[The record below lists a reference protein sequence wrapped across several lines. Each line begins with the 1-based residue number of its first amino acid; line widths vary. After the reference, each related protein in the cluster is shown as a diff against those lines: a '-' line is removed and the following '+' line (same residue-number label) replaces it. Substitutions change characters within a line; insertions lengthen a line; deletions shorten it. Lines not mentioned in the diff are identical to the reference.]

1 MKGPAKAKDLISQGI
16 KGLEDLRSRPDLL
29 SPAQQIGL
37 ALFADFETRIPRREV
52 GQLFAKAK
60 AVISQLDDGY
70 RAAVCGSYRSLFIY
84 CPLNH
89 CMKLELALDF
99 KGLYHSKGIC
109 TVQCSFFFLEC
120 AFLIFSRKYA
130 SRVPS

>member
-1 MKGPAKAKDLISQGI
+1 
-16 KGLEDLRSRPDLL
+16 
-29 SPAQQIGL
+29 
-37 ALFADFETRIPRREV
+37 V

-60 AVISQLDDGY
+60 AVIGQLDDGY

-99 KGLYHSKGIC
+99 KGLYHSKGQSIGIR
-109 TVQCSFFFLEC
+109 TLQFSVAFFWSVHF
-120 AFLIFSRKYA
+120 FDFSRKYET
-130 SRVPS
+130 

>member
-1 MKGPAKAKDLISQGI
+1 MTGPAKAKDLISQGI
-16 KGLEDLRSRPDLL
+16 KDLEDLRSLPDLL
-29 SPAQQIGL
+29 NPAQQIGL

-60 AVISQLDDGY
+60 AVIGQLNDGY

-84 CPLNH
+84 CSLNH
-89 CMKLELALDF
+89 CMKHFGLALDF

-120 AFLIFSRKYA
+120 VFLIFSRKYA
-130 SRVPS
+130 T